1 VGPLVRLAFSTESP
15 VRGRRKR
22 KGKKEGEGKETFSA
36 QFLLAPARMDEAED
50 DGMINSRYKGSD
62 WENFRKIGSRQ
73 QVSMG
78 Q

>member
-1 VGPLVRLAFSTESP
+1 MGPLVRVALSTESP
-15 VRGRRKR
+15 VREKEEKR
-22 KGKKEGEGKETFSA
+22 EERGEGKETFSA

-50 DGMINSRYKGSD
+50 DGMINSRYKESD
-62 WENFRKIGSRQ
+62 WENFREIGSRQ